1 VLGLGQVTS
10 AAPGERTPYFPGPE
24 HKMLHVGYDV
34 KKADEMLDALGLTK
48 KDSAGYRVRVIKNTM
63 GNVPERLWNSA
74 VSDNPHIAHTETWYF
89 KS

>member
-1 VLGLGQVTS
+1 MGALYQWYFLTQQNGQTLGKK
-10 AAPGERTPYFPGPE
+10 F
-24 HKMLHVGYDV
+24 VGI
-34 KKADEMLDALGLTK
+34 
-48 KDSAGYRVRVIKNTM
+48 RVIKTNV